1 MCTHMCESVH
11 DKKPW
16 CSSDRHADAS
26 LYCQISTDSPSGESQ
41 GGGEKLQR
49 TGQRDAGQRRAS
61 DASDASDKTVEP
73 IPPTH
78 LALQYATGSSGDRP
92 QGWVS
97 HAKSLLWYPQMTC
110 CCDQD
115 TDE

>member
-61 DASDASDKTVEP
+61 GASDKTVEP
-73 IPPTH
+73 IPPPPISPCNTPQDRQVIVH
-78 LALQYATGSSGDRP
+78 KAGSRMQKAFCGIP
-92 QGWVS
+92 
-97 HAKSLLWYPQMTC
+97 K
-110 CCDQD
+110 
-115 TDE
+115 